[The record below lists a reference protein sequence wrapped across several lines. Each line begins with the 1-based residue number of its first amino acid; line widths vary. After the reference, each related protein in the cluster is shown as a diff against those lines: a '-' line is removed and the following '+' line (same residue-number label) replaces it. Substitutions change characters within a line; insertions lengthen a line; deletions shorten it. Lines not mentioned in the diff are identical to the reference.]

1 MANSYFAKVL
11 SFRQAS
17 IGLSASVSRSVSA
30 KSDATQTNIKPQIS
44 ASASDQYRSPS
55 AVLSFAAA
63 AASAAAVSMFAIGAF
78 SLLWRPSSPS

>member
-44 ASASDQYRSPS
+44 ASAKGCRDIFIGL
-55 AVLSFAAA
+55 VAAN
-63 AASAAAVSMFAIGAF
+63 
-78 SLLWRPSSPS
+78 LP